1 MVEARGDSTDVIFL
15 IGSRFMQEERRKV
28 EAKIKQL
35 LKELSIAQQCS
46 LSEMSRYGYTLSF
59 VRKTPEG
66 KLAVVQMGDSAIT
79 IDEEGELDHNST
91 IKIRR

>member
-1 MVEARGDSTDVIFL
+1 MP
-15 IGSRFMQEERRKV
+15 EERRKV

-35 LKELSIAQQCS
+35 LKELSVAQQCS
-46 LSEMSRYGYTLSF
+46 LSEISHYGYTLSF

-66 KLAVVQMGDSAIT
+66 KLAVVQMDDAAIT
-79 IDEEGELDHNST
+79 IDEEGEIDHNSN